1 MPALTPRALHPLCV
15 ALCFAADPNTLV
27 IPSET
32 FVAVV
37 KSASSTTSTYTV
49 YPLTT
54 NAATAPGTACAV
66 GTVSSITNSFGA
78 YVTPVHASCPAGT
91 TYDEKLDANDNAAR
105 YCRVC
110 RLGTYCAK
118 TAGVSPI
125 ERDCNSGTY
134 ATLFG
139 QTSATQCTA
148 CAAGYFTDQPGQAGV
163 DSCQACAVGISAGK
177 DYCSNTCPDGEEN
190 LSGTCTPCTSG
201 SFR

>member
-1 MPALTPRALHPLCV
+1 MPC
-15 ALCFAADPNTLV
+15 CIADPNTLV
-27 IPSET
+27 IPTDT

-37 KSASSTTSTYTV
+37 KALGATTSTYTV

-54 NAATAPGTACAV
+54 SATAAVGTVCAV
-66 GTVSSITNSFGA
+66 GTVASITNSFGA

-110 RLGTYCAK
+110 RLGTYCSK

-139 QTSATQCTA
+139 QTTAAQCVA
-148 CAAGYFTDQPGQAGV
+148 CGPGTFTDQPGMAGS
-163 DSCQACAVGISAGK
+163 DSCQLCSVGLSTGK

-190 LSGTCTPCTSG
+190 LSGTCTACTAG
-201 SFR
+201 AFR